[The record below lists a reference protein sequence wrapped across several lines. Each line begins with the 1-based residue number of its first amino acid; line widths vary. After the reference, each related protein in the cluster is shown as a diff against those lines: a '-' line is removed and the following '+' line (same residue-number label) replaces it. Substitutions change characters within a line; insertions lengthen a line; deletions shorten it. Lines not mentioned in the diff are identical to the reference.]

1 MDLSPVI
8 RLLLWPLAFLYGSY
22 VRFRAW
28 LYARGWLKQ
37 ERLKGMVISIGNV
50 TVGGTGKTPM
60 VIWLAEK
67 LLAQGKRVAI
77 LSRGYRSVNGTS
89 DEIELMRQ
97 RFQGRVAFGVG
108 KNRLVQGRRLEAQ
121 QKIDVFLLDDGF
133 QHLQLA
139 RDIDIVLLDASRE
152 MGKER
157 LLPAGR
163 LREPL
168 SALSRANL
176 VVFTRIENAPGA
188 REAIQRLWKFP
199 VFAAETRLLGFRLL
213 GGDRTLFPA
222 DSIGAGPFFAFC
234 GIGNPEAF
242 FRDLERWHVPVA
254 GSRRFRDHH
263 RYVPEDVALLVR
275 AASQANAKAFLT
287 TEKDAQNLAGLAFSS
302 QPVYVSMIDLELI
315 PESEFLAA
323 IERAL
328 QTREGATV

>member
-1 MDLSPVI
+1 MDLPPTI
-8 RLLLWPLAFLYGSY
+8 RLLLWPLASLYGSY
-22 VRFRAW
+22 VRLRAW
-28 LYARGWLKQ
+28 FYARGWLKQ
-37 ERLKGMVISIGNV
+37 KRLKGIVISVGNL

-77 LSRGYRSVNGTS
+77 LSRGYRGANGAS
-89 DEIELMRQ
+89 DEIELMREH
-97 RFQGRVAFGVG
+97 FQDRVAFGVG
-108 KNRLVQGRRLEAQ
+108 KNRLFQGRRLEAQ
-121 QKIDVFLLDDGF
+121 RKIDVFLLDDGF

-168 SALSRANL
+168 SALGRANL

-199 VFAAETRLLGFRLL
+199 VFAAETRLLGFRLF
-213 GGDRTLFPA
+213 GGDRTVFPA

-242 FRDLERWHVPVA
+242 FRDLESWHVPVA
-254 GSRRFRDHH
+254 GSRKFRDHH
-263 RYVPEDVALLVR
+263 RYVPEDIALLER

-287 TEKDAQNLAGLAFSS
+287 T
-302 QPVYVSMIDLELI
+302 
-315 PESEFLAA
+315 
-323 IERAL
+323 
-328 QTREGATV
+328 